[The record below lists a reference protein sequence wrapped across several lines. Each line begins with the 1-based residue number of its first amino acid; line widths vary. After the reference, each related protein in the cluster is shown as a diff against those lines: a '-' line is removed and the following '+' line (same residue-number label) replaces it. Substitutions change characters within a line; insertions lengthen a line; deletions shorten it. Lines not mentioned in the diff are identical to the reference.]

1 MDKSSRS
8 DPGPSPSRHAP
19 YSALGNQVR
28 LMERRLGEVEW
39 SPTEQSA
46 KADEYQK
53 AAFEKEKV
61 IKNLEGEVESQ
72 RQQRLSDAKQVE
84 AKAARIKDWVTNKLR
99 ELEEQN
105 QHLREQNAYCNEQM
119 ELLRNRLEQ
128 LQELGQ
134 TCSKTSSRRE
144 STAEDSSLGSF
155 EGEPGV
161 SNESLSDIGGIIDTK
176 HKSKKGA
183 RQRPLT
189 SLESS
194 SHGTSSLY
202 AQIDPKKKRRPPSAY
217 LSRSTGRTKSVD
229 PVTMTTSLTGL
240 EELTRRKMTN
250 NIRDSRVDSGS
261 VDLETPLELS
271 PKSPLEALD
280 EALNAVMPNSGTI
293 HNQLP
298 TCIPQPTPPPR
309 HKINPKPGKDEQI
322 QRHSLASTKLDK
334 QSHMPLARLK
344 KKGPLMSNESHDYS
358 EIYTPSKEQ
367 TSWDHEMT
375 SVTASGPESMSGS
388 SSVRTGSGDSGL
400 SGGNCAVKAPPPPIH
415 KYPSWEDRIYQVAS
429 DGIKTSSDIVI
440 GAQIDSRN
448 NNNLLHGQLAGG
460 YGTDIN
466 VPVYATVKGR
476 ASQIRSMPFT
486 GDSSDDS
493 SDGEELPDARGKQSS
508 LTVSSAGST
517 DMTMSSPR
525 NEFTLSSTRT
535 DISLSSPRKSMGS
548 SLGPSPIPLLF
559 ANSNTQANLTLH
571 STTNIAYKCKD
582 TSFESDVSNDYAI
595 PPDASIDSL
604 APPIS
609 HRSSSYLES
618 PRKGAEK
625 ALEKSGYLTK
635 LGGKIKSWH
644 KRYFVLKTGV
654 LSYWKSQHDLHRKPQ
669 GIIVLNESCR
679 VSRADGSNTFE
690 IATGTKNYYLT
701 ADSQPIMEEWVRV
714 LQNVVQR
721 NALRLLLSREDQ
733 KPTLQAWLIK
743 VKHGHSRKCWCVL
756 IGKMFIYFRTPNEQ
770 NPMGQVNMRDTR
782 VEEVEHIS
790 DSDSDEVSQNVE
802 KAMPEPTI
810 GIFPNH
816 VHQGPTYLI
825 FPNRAEQE
833 KWLYQLTVVSGGD
846 PKAGTQFEQLVQKL
860 MEGDGDPSS
869 MIWRHPLM
877 TYSKEPITLPLTTF
891 TSETLQAEAI
901 KLFKSVQLF
910 MSVVLD
916 SSGID
921 YHVVLAQNAIQLCL
935 DIPEL
940 QPELL
945 SALIKQTSRHT
956 QARHGVQVRNSSSFK
971 HPRSFLM
978 NASNLFSCDSSSTAK
993 TSPQSVNPPL
1003 IQSDSKAN
1011 PPNTVFIQGWML
1023 LAIAVSIFVPKN
1035 SKLLWFL
1042 RAHFNRNKDS
1052 KTESGKYASY
1062 CANALEKCVVNGART
1077 AKPSRMEVLSILLK
1091 NPHHHSLPHAV
1102 PVHMLNGT
1110 YNVVGFDGST
1120 TISEFLQTLNLD
1132 IGCRGI
1138 ELSGF
1143 TIFSDDPIEKNMDHC
1158 LSQEDK
1164 VCDVIS
1170 RWETALREKGSGK
1183 FENKRVIRF
1192 TYKNRMFWRRSTPGE
1207 TEKERLLFCYQI
1219 SHQIVEGRFPLNKEL
1234 AFELSALMAQIDIGD
1249 LSTDKG
1255 RCSSAGSSILS
1266 EALDKFY
1273 PVRYQESASQ
1283 EEKDLLELSLAEKW
1297 RGLAGKSVTD
1307 CVRILLTCTRK
1318 WQFFGATLFEV
1329 QANTDSKEIW
1339 LAINED
1345 GVSLLDHSTMQV
1357 SERYPYP
1364 SIVTFGGC
1372 QEDFMLVVT
1381 SPDRQSTDSI
1391 TTQKLLFKTSKPKIL
1406 EITLLIADYM
1416 NMMGQLLPLTQKS
1429 TTASRVHSRSVSR
1442 SRLTASNLTVVN
1454 SAPNTP
1460 RLNPKDEKS
1469 GLVRSGSTSSS
1480 TDKRNQH
1487 KRQQLDSGVA

>member
-1 MDKSSRS
+1 MTYVKENEILYLVTNKVLIMIDTKKNSDKMEEPIANMIIKLSELESRVV
-8 DPGPSPSRHAP
+8 DAESRAENAEH
-19 YSALGNQVR
+19 QVR

-183 RQRPLT
+183 RQRPFT

-280 EALNAVMPNSGTI
+280 EALNAVMPNLGTI

-322 QRHSLASTKLDK
+322 QRHSLASTKHDK

-400 SGGNCAVKAPPPPIH
+400 SGGNSAVQAPPPPIH

-448 NNNLLHGQLAGG
+448 NNNVPHGQLAGG

-486 GDSSDDS
+486 GDSSDS
-493 SDGEELPDARGKQSS
+493 SDGEELPDVR
-508 LTVSSAGST
+508 
-517 DMTMSSPR
+517 
-525 NEFTLSSTRT
+525 
-535 DISLSSPRKSMGS
+535 
-548 SLGPSPIPLLF
+548 
-559 ANSNTQANLTLH
+559 
-571 STTNIAYKCKD
+571 D

-790 DSDSDEVSQNVE
+790 DSDSDEVSQNIE

-956 QARHGVQVRNSSSFK
+956 QARHGVQ
-971 HPRSFLM
+971 SFLM
-978 NASNLFSCDSSSTAK
+978 NATNLFSCDSSSTAK

-1035 SKLLWFL
+1035 GKLLWFL

-1062 CANALEKCVVNGART
+1062 CANALEKCVVNGARS

-1102 PVHMLNGT
+1102 PVHVLNGT

-1158 LSQEDK
+1158 LSQKDK

-1249 LSTDKG
+1249 LTTDKG
-1255 RCSSAGSSILS
+1255 RCSSAGSNILS

-1273 PVRYQESASQ
+1273 PVRYQETASQ

-1329 QANTDSKEIW
+1329 QANSDSKEIW

-1345 GVSLLDHSTMQV
+1345 GVSLLDHTTMQV

-1391 TTQKLLFKTSKPKIL
+1391 TTQKLLFETTKPKIL

-1469 GLVRSGSTSSS
+1469 SLVRSGSTSSS

>member
-1 MDKSSRS
+1 MWVGKEEMIEGTEERVWQGRCMELEDSLARFRDQAHRIREILKEKLSELESRVV
-8 DPGPSPSRHAP
+8 DAESRAENAEH
-19 YSALGNQVR
+19 QVR

-39 SPTEQSA
+39 SPTEQSV

-61 IKNLEGEVESQ
+61 IKTLEGEVESQ

-155 EGEPGV
+155 EGEPGM
-161 SNESLSDIGGIIDTK
+161 SNESLSDIGGITD
-176 HKSKKGA
+176 SKLKTRKGA

-194 SHGTSSLY
+194 GHGNSSLY

-280 EALNAVMPNSGTI
+280 DALNAVMPNLGTL
-293 HNQLP
+293 HNQQP
-298 TCIPQPTPPPR
+298 SCIPQPTPPPR
-309 HKINPKPGKDEQI
+309 HKIATRQGKEEPSK
-322 QRHSLASTKLDK
+322 RHSIASPKLDK

-400 SGGNCAVKAPPPPIH
+400 SGGNSTVQAPPPPIH

-429 DGIKTSSDIVI
+429 DGIKTSSSDIVI
-440 GAQIDSRN
+440 GAQIESRN
-448 NNNLLHGQLAGG
+448 NNNLPHGQLASGG

-486 GDSSDDS
+486 GDSSDS
-493 SDGEELPDARGKQSS
+493 SDGEELPDAR
-508 LTVSSAGST
+508 
-517 DMTMSSPR
+517 
-525 NEFTLSSTRT
+525 
-535 DISLSSPRKSMGS
+535 
-548 SLGPSPIPLLF
+548 
-559 ANSNTQANLTLH
+559 
-571 STTNIAYKCKD
+571 D

-604 APPIS
+604 APPVS
-609 HRSSSYLES
+609 HRASYLES

-790 DSDSDEVSQNVE
+790 DSDSDEISQNVE

-846 PKAGTQFEQLVQKL
+846 PKAGTQCEQLVQKL
-860 MEGDGDPSS
+860 MEVDGDPSS

-877 TYSKEPITLPLTTF
+877 TYSKEPISLPLTTF

-978 NASNLFSCDSSSTAK
+978 NATNLFSCDSSSTAK

-1042 RAHFNRNKDS
+1042 RTHFNRNKDS
-1052 KTESGKYASY
+1052 KTETGKYASY
-1062 CANALEKCVVNGART
+1062 CANALEKCVVNGPRT

-1110 YNVVGFDGST
+1110 YHVVGFDGST
-1120 TISEFLQTLNLD
+1120 TIAEFLQTLNLD

-1158 LSQEDK
+1158 LSQKDK

-1249 LSTDKG
+1249 LSSDKG
-1255 RCSSAGSSILS
+1255 RCSSAGSNILS

-1283 EEKDLLELSLAEKW
+1283 EEKDQLELSLADKW

-1329 QANTDSKEIW
+1329 RANDDSKDIW
-1339 LAINED
+1339 FAINED
-1345 GVSLLDHSTMQV
+1345 GVSLLDHTTMQV

-1364 SIVTFGGC
+1364 AIVTFGGC

-1391 TTQKLLFKTSKPKIL
+1391 TTQKLLFETSKPKIL

-1469 GLVRSGSTSSS
+1469 SLVRSGSTSSS
-1480 TDKRNQH
+1480 TDKRSQH